1 MPLRPKALMY
11 QAFLRRFIQF
21 EAGLFSLRL
30 GHGTA
35 LTCPRHVIHSRA
47 AASLPSS
54 SPAAQSFY
62 FAARI
67 LLQAK
72 HGAPFY
78 RRAMSSLSKKPRR
91 VSRPQTR
98 KAIRYVF
105 CRDMC
110 VAENTLRG
118 VSVELSAVSGQL
130 SAERTKLSRK
140 SGKATF
146 FDSLNMARRFTGA
159 PCLFISIHFPRIS
172 PRDRRTAPHRSA
184 GTSSTGGSSRTSC
197 RPCAARRR
205 PPEHTR
211 RR

>member
-35 LTCPRHVIHSRA
+35 LTCPRHVIHLRA

-54 SPAAQSFY
+54 SP
-62 FAARI
+62 
-67 LLQAK
+67 LLSLFTLQ
-72 HGAPFY
+72 HGFFY
-78 RRAMSSLSKKPRR
+78 RQTWRAVLPARHVQLVKKPRR

-118 VSVELSAVSGQL
+118 VSVELSACQRTTERRTKQL
-130 SAERTKLSRK
+130 SEKVAKPLFSTVSH
-140 SGKATF
+140 
-146 FDSLNMARRFTGA
+146 GA
-159 PCLFISIHFPRIS
+159 PFYRRALSIYIYTFS
-172 PRDRRTAPHRSA
+172 PHQ
-184 GTSSTGGSSRTSC
+184 STG
-197 RPCAARRR
+197 
-205 PPEHTR
+205 
-211 RR
+211 